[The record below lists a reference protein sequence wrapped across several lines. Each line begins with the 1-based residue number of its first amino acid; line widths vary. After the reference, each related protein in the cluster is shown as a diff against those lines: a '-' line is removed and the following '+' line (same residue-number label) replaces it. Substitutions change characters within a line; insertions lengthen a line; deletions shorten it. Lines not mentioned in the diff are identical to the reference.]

1 MKKVFLVCVAF
12 LAFVATASAQI
23 TVVQCTEEEYK
34 EALYCKF
41 LCSCRYFLIAELSQS
56 DSMHIDSVLKHHY
69 FRPIGNLG
77 SDVRF
82 WRDRVVKKWN
92 DIYVVEFGGEIE
104 SSGDFVALHTV
115 FLDTLFRPLGS
126 IVGERAEFDCCAHN
140 VATLEIEVGDVP
152 PIIHLYKLS
161 AEMKLQEEVGLYV
174 PNDFLAREYCYNL
187 GGELFVKGLELID
200 DVYAGDTMYIKIT
213 VD

>member
-56 DSMHIDSVLKHHY
+56 DSMHIDSVFNVAG
-69 FRPIGNLG
+69 FRVYVAEQHAEKRGVEELIQISVYKSECGCRENY
-77 SDVRF
+77 S
-82 WRDRVVKKWN
+82 
-92 DIYVVEFGGEIE
+92 YVV
-104 SSGDFVALHTV
+104 A
-115 FLDTLFRPLGS
+115 
-126 IVGERAEFDCCAHN
+126 
-140 VATLEIEVGDVP
+140 
-152 PIIHLYKLS
+152 
-161 AEMKLQEEVGLYV
+161 
-174 PNDFLAREYCYNL
+174 
-187 GGELFVKGLELID
+187 
-200 DVYAGDTMYIKIT
+200 